1 MPDYGHDLLF
11 GCFLPPLAERS
22 AEVVRLAQR
31 AERVGLDLVSI
42 QDHPYQPAFLDTWT
56 LLSVIA
62 ARTERVR
69 VLPNV
74 ANLPLRPPAVLARA
88 AASLD
93 LLSGG
98 RAELGLGAGGFWAP
112 IAGMGGPRRQ
122 PAEAVAAL
130 AEAIHV
136 IRSLWT
142 PGRGVR
148 FDGTHYRLAGAKPG
162 PQPAHPIGIW
172 LGAYRR
178 RMLQLTGRA
187 ADGWLPSAPYAPP
200 EELAMMNRTIDE
212 AATGAGRDPAAVRR
226 LYNLAGSFGTGRGF
240 LDGPPAAWAEQLAEL
255 ALTEGISGFIQ
266 MVDLDAGSELDR
278 FAAEVAPAVRELVAA
293 ERGGTGEPGRGS
305 GPEPGSPPQPRPPER
320 NTLGVAPTPPP
331 AQRHSADRP
340 WDESTRPEPPAPGP
354 DTGYSDQGRA
364 AGQHLVDI
372 HDNLRQELEQLRDLV
387 RQVGD
392 GERDAGAARSALHTM
407 TVRQNRWTLGA
418 YCEGYCRIVTAHH
431 TLEDAQMFPQ
441 LRQADHRLGPVV
453 DRLAEEHEVI
463 AGVVEQV
470 DAALVAMVG
479 GTGRVAQLRAA
490 VDLLAD
496 TLLSHLSYEERVL
509 VKPLARLSA
518 G

>member
-11 GCFLPPLAERS
+11 GCFLPPLAEHS
-22 AEVVRLAQR
+22 AEVVRLAVR

-42 QDHPYQPAFLDTWT
+42 QDHPYQPRFLDTWT

-62 ARTERVR
+62 ARTDRVR

-98 RAELGLGAGGFWAP
+98 RTELGLGAGSFWDA
-112 IAGMGGPRRQ
+112 IEAMGGPRRQ

-130 AEAIHV
+130 AEAIQV
-136 IRSLWT
+136 IRSLWS

-172 LGAYRR
+172 LGAYRP
-178 RMLQLTGRA
+178 RMLRLTGRV
-187 ADGWLPSAPYAPP
+187 ADGWLPSASYAPP
-200 EELAMMNRTIDE
+200 EELAAMNRTIDE
-212 AATGAGRDPAAVRR
+212 AAEAAGRDPAAVRR
-226 LYNLAGSFGTGRGF
+226 LYNLAGSFGAGRGF
-240 LDGPPAAWAEQLAEL
+240 LAGPPAAWAEQLAEL
-255 ALTEGISGFIQ
+255 ALTEGLSGFIQ
-266 MVDLDAGSELDR
+266 MVDLDATADLDR

-293 ERGGTGEPGRGS
+293 ERGGPAPRGDPGRGG
-305 GPEPGSPPQPRPPER
+305 GPNGGPLLS
-320 NTLGVAPTPPP
+320 VPTPPP
-331 AQRHSADRP
+331 TQWHSADRP
-340 WDESTRPEPPAPGP
+340 WDESARPQPPAPEP
-354 DTGYSDQGRA
+354 DTGYSDRGRV

-372 HDNLRQELEQLRDLV
+372 HDHLRQELDQLRDLV

-392 GERDAGAARSALHTM
+392 GELDAGAARSALHTM
-407 TVRQNRWTLGA
+407 TLRQNRWTLGA
-418 YCEGYCRIVTAHH
+418 YCESYCRIVTAHH
-431 TLEDAQMFPQ
+431 TVEDVQMFPR
-441 LRQADHRLGPVV
+441 LRRADPRLVPVV

-463 AGVVEQV
+463 AGVVERV
-470 DAALVAMVG
+470 DAALVAMVSRG
-479 GTGRVAQLRAA
+479 DGVGRLLAA
-490 VDLLAD
+490 VDLLTDA
-496 TLLSHLSYEERVL
+496 LLSHLSYEERAL
-509 VKPLARLSA
+509 VEPLARLST

>member
-11 GCFLPPLAERS
+11 GCFLPPVAERS
-22 AEVVRLAQR
+22 AEVVRLARR
-31 AERVGLDLVSI
+31 AEQVRLDLVSV

-98 RAELGLGAGGFWAP
+98 RAELGLGAGGFWDA
-112 IAGMGGPRRQ
+112 IAGMGGPRRK

-136 IRSLWT
+136 IRSLWA

-148 FDGTHYRLAGAKPG
+148 YDGSHYRLAGAKPG

-212 AATGAGRDPAAVRR
+212 AATEAGRDPAAVRR

-255 ALTEGISGFIQ
+255 ALTEGLSGFIQ
-266 MVDLDAGSELDR
+266 MVDLDAESDLDR
-278 FAAEVAPAVRELVAA
+278 FAAEVAPAVRELAAA
-293 ERGGTGEPGRGS
+293 ERGGSTGDPGRGS
-305 GPEPGSPPQPRPPER
+305 SRMKGPLLSTAGADQA
-320 NTLGVAPTPPP
+320 LGVAPTPAP
-331 AQRHSADRP
+331 AQWHSADRP
-340 WDESTRPEPPAPGP
+340 WQEATRPEPPAPGP
-354 DTGYSDQGRA
+354 DTAYTDQGRA

-372 HDNLRQELEQLRDLV
+372 HDHLRQELDQLRDLV

-392 GERDAGAARSALHTM
+392 EELAAAAARSALHRM

-418 YCEGYCRIVTAHH
+418 YCESYCRIVTAHH
-431 TLEDAQMFPQ
+431 TLEDARMFPQ
-441 LRQADHRLGPVV
+441 LRQADPRLGPVV

-463 AGVVEQV
+463 AAVVERV
-470 DAALVAMVG
+470 DAALVAMVSRDDG
-479 GTGRVAQLRAA
+479 GLELRAA
-490 VDLLAD
+490 VDLLTDA
-496 TLLSHLSYEERVL
+496 LMSHLSYEERVL
-509 VKPLARLSA
+509 VEPLARLSV